1 MTTPLDVLITGGTG
15 YIGRNLIPVLLGRGH
30 RVRVLARSESADRV
44 AAGATPVIGDALDA
58 TSVANAL
65 HAADT
70 VVHLVGTPH
79 PTPSKADQFEKVD
92 LMSIRATV
100 AALRNSPT
108 THLVYVSVAQPAPL
122 MQSYLWVR
130 TLGETMIREAGLT
143 ATILRP
149 WYILGPGRRW
159 PMAIMPLYKLAEL
172 IPGARA
178 TAQRLGLVTLEQ
190 FIQAMVAHIEN
201 PPARGQWRIIDVP
214 EIKRACARTLLVEQR
229 QKSS

>member
-1 MTTPLDVLITGGTG
+1 
-15 YIGRNLIPVLLGRGH
+15 
-30 RVRVLARSESADRV
+30 
-44 AAGATPVIGDALDA
+44 
-58 TSVANAL
+58 
-65 HAADT
+65 
-70 VVHLVGTPH
+70 
-79 PTPSKADQFEKVD
+79 
-92 LMSIRATV
+92 
-100 AALRNSPT
+100 
-108 THLVYVSVAQPAPL
+108 

-190 FIQAMVAHIEN
+190 FIQAMVVQLEN
-201 PPARGQWRIIDVP
+201 PPPRGQWRIIDVP